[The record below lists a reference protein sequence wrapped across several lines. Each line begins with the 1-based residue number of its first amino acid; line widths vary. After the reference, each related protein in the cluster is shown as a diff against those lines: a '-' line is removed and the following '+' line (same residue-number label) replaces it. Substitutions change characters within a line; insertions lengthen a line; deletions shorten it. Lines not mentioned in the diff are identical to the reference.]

1 MQQQDSS
8 KGLRGKVSRV
18 VVLPAR
24 YGLGPDRMGRR
35 IERMIAFM
43 SHWEAQPTIPVTAS
57 VLDRHPSVISSLRGA
72 DLAIHGYRHR
82 SYANMSV
89 DQQAADLDAAI
100 SAFGRHGLV
109 TDGFQAPYLSTNP
122 ATFRL
127 LKSRRFVYDSS
138 VPEFSLAGV
147 DSISRRA
154 KKLADMRYGRTAS
167 VSRSDVAGSFIEL
180 PVALPDDEILV
191 DGLGLRGAST
201 LTRVVGAMAD
211 QARVSAGH
219 LILQVHPERFH
230 LFSDALRSVM
240 EKVTEEG
247 GWKASLAEVASWIL
261 AGKGGPGHWPGGRP
275 YALSVTGDLDA
286 VSLADFASR
295 VLVT

>member
-1 MQQQDSS
+1 MDPSI
-8 KGLRGKVSRV
+8 R
-18 VVLPAR
+18 
-24 YGLGPDRMGRR
+24 
-35 IERMIAFM
+35 ER
-43 SHWEAQPTIPVTAS
+43 
-57 VLDRHPSVISSLRGA
+57 
-72 DLAIHGYRHR
+72 
-82 SYANMSV
+82 
-89 DQQAADLDAAI
+89 
-100 SAFGRHGLV
+100 
-109 TDGFQAPYLSTNP
+109 
-122 ATFRL
+122 
-127 LKSRRFVYDSS
+127 
-138 VPEFSLAGV
+138 
-147 DSISRRA
+147 
-154 KKLADMRYGRTAS
+154 
-167 VSRSDVAGSFIEL
+167 
-180 PVALPDDEILV
+180 
-191 DGLGLRGAST
+191 LGLKRGSRIRF
-201 LTRVVGAMAD
+201 RVDAHGRLQGEPILYDLEDLWAMAD